1 MAFGALSWMIFIYFS
16 GISVFFVVVFFFLIL
31 KQMQLLNFVIFLYN
45 SQNFLFLISS

>member
-16 GISVFFVVVFFFLIL
+16 DISVFFVVFFFFLIL

-45 SQNFLFLISS
+45 NQNFLFLISS